1 MPVVWILPCGYSA
14 RRRASE
20 LSGVDE
26 RQKGTFAMART
37 GQSGVRTSKSHV
49 IPTALAACV
58 AVALGGC
65 SGTKVPDAPAAAP
78 GASAA
83 TGPRTAYPLTIDNCG
98 RKVTFTQAPR
108 RVVLLNGASVAE
120 VESMIALG
128 VQDRIVANS
137 QRYGVSDDP
146 TMVAKIDAVPTGGVK
161 LNKNFEVPREQIL
174 AQSPD
179 LVISTWAGG
188 FDDKIGS
195 ISQDELAKAGINSF
209 VTPSNCANG
218 ATSPRPQDVTTYAK
232 RSVDSS
238 FDLLTTLGLIFD
250 VQGRAAEVVQQARAS
265 LAALPAPTGP
275 RKRVLV
281 AYPSMTMMTTTGA
294 PAVFGGGIFDDIIN
308 RAGGVN
314 AFGGLT
320 DQQLAGVNV
329 EALAAA
335 KPDVLV
341 VGLYQPGD
349 DAKKYAEKLFAQ
361 FPQWPASKTK
371 TYTSVSDSF
380 YLGPLNAVAIK
391 RISDAVHA
399 AG

>member
-1 MPVVWILPCGYSA
+1 ML
-14 RRRASE
+14 
-20 LSGVDE
+20 
-26 RQKGTFAMART
+26 
-37 GQSGVRTSKSHV
+37 
-49 IPTALAACV
+49 
-58 AVALGGC
+58 ALGAC
-65 SGTKVPDAPAAAP
+65 SGTKVPEASAGAPGGSAAA
-78 GASAA
+78 
-83 TGPRTAYPLTIDNCG
+83 GPRTTYPLTIDNCG

-128 VQDRIVANS
+128 VQGSIVANS
-137 QRYGVSDDP
+137 QSYGVSDDP
-146 TMVAKIDAVPTGGVK
+146 AMVEKIKAVPTGGVK
-161 LNKNFEVPREQIL
+161 LNQNFEIPREQIL

-195 ISQDELAKAGINSF
+195 IGQDELAKAGINSF

-218 ATSPRPQDVTTYAK
+218 ATSPRPQDVTTYAN
-232 RSVDSS
+232 RTVESS
-238 FDLLTTLGLIFD
+238 FDLLTQLGVIFD
-250 VQGRAAEVVQQARAS
+250 VQGRAAEVVQQARTS
-265 LAALPAPTGP
+265 LAALPSPTGA

-281 AYPSMTMMTTTGA
+281 AYPSMSMMTTNGV

-314 AFGGLT
+314 PFGGLT
-320 DQQLAGVNV
+320 DQQLTGINV
-329 EALAAA
+329 EALATSN
-335 KPDVLV
+335 PDVLV
-341 VGLYQPGD
+341 IGLYQPDD
-349 DAKKYAEKLFAQ
+349 DAKKFAEQLFAK

-380 YLGPLNAVAIK
+380 YLGPLNAVAVK

>member
-1 MPVVWILPCGYSA
+1 
-14 RRRASE
+14 
-20 LSGVDE
+20 
-26 RQKGTFAMART
+26 MART
-37 GQSGVRTSKSHV
+37 GKPVARTSDLRSLR
-49 IPTALAACV
+49 A
-58 AVALGGC
+58 ALGACIVLALGAC
-65 SGTKVPDAPAAAP
+65 SGTRVPDAPAVSS
-78 GASAA
+78 GASVAA
-83 TGPRTAYPLTIDNCG
+83 GPRTTYPLTIDNCG
-98 RKVTFTQAPR
+98 REVTFTQAPR

-161 LNKNFEVPREQIL
+161 LNQNFEVPREQVQ

-195 ISQDELAKAGINSF
+195 ITRDELAKAGVNSF

-232 RSVDSS
+232 RSVESS
-238 FDLLTTLGLIFD
+238 FDLLTQLGLIFD
-250 VQGRAAEVVQQARAS
+250 VQGTAAQVVQQARDS

-281 AYPSMTMMTTTGA
+281 AYPSMSMMTTTGA
-294 PAVFGGGIFDDIIN
+294 PAVFGGGIFDDIVD

-314 AFGGLT
+314 AFAGLT
-320 DQQLAGVNV
+320 DQQLVEINV

-335 KPDVLV
+335 NVDVLV
-341 VGLYQPGD
+341 VGLYQPQD
-349 DAKKYAEKLFAQ
+349 DAAKYAEKLFAQ
-361 FPQWPASKTK
+361 FPQWPASRTK

-380 YLGPLNAVAIK
+380 YLGPLNAVAVK

>member
-1 MPVVWILPCGYSA
+1 
-14 RRRASE
+14 
-20 LSGVDE
+20 
-26 RQKGTFAMART
+26 MART
-37 GQSGVRTSKSHV
+37 GNLVTRSSDLRYFR
-49 IPTALAACV
+49 ALLAACV
-58 AVALGGC
+58 VLAVGAC
-65 SGTKVPDAPAAAP
+65 SGTRVPDAPARSA

-83 TGPRTAYPLTIDNCG
+83 DGPRTTYPLTIDNCG
-98 RKVTFTQAPR
+98 REVTFTQAPR

-146 TMVAKIDAVPTGGVK
+146 DMVARIDAIPTGGMK
-161 LNKNFEVPREQIL
+161 LNQSFEVPREQVL

-179 LVISTWAGG
+179 LVMSTWAGG

-195 ISQDELAKAGINSF
+195 ITRDELAKAGINSF

-232 RSVDSS
+232 RSIESS
-238 FDLLTTLGLIFD
+238 FDLLTQLGSIFD
-250 VQGRAAEVVQQARAS
+250 VQGRAAEVVRETRAS
-265 LAALPAPTGP
+265 LAALPSAAGE

-281 AYPSMTMMTTTGA
+281 VYPGMSAAMGLKVPT
-294 PAVFGGGIFDDIIN
+294 VFGGGIFDDIVN

-314 AFGGLT
+314 AFGGRS
-320 DQQLAGVNV
+320 DQELAAINV

-335 KPDVLV
+335 DVDVLV
-341 VGLYQPGD
+341 IGLYQPDD
-349 DAKKYAEKLFAQ
+349 DAKKYAEQLFTQ
-361 FPQWPASKTK
+361 FPQWPAAKTK

-380 YLGPLNAVAIK
+380 YLGPLNAVAVK